1 MKEPE
6 VSPAVSSHPG
16 SSYIIPGTRTHHR
29 MKTAAVL
36 LTVML
41 VCIEVFSAR
50 EITNHGYS
58 GVLFNRL
65 TVARVTDGTP
75 GHMAGLRK
83 GDRVVSLNG
92 RDCGNVKAFSTCLAG
107 MRPGET
113 ATFGMMRDDLRIS
126 VPVTLSSPPVSEVLR
141 KVSLLIVGFSFVA
154 IGLLVYFRR
163 GDRVA
168 LVFYLLCLAFGFML
182 TGVVTG
188 DAGRFATMHRLV
200 LSDLFALSLP
210 VLLLHF
216 FLLFPDRRLVLGG
229 HPRLEYLIYLP
240 AVVLFPITVY
250 FNVMETV
257 LGRVHGGLLE
267 VLRTATAL
275 HFMAFIILGLV
286 AFVRAYR
293 HVTAHAMRRK
303 LRLVVYSTIVGI
315 LPMAIILVVISIMP
329 EVEVPGEKIAF
340 LPLVLVPIAFG
351 HAIVRYGLFDL
362 EIVIKRSLVYTLLIA
377 ILASVYFAVVY
388 GIGRVVSRFAGIG
401 DLPFSIISI
410 FVITLLISPVRARI
424 RLAVDRMFFRQEYN
438 YRKVLKQISHSL
450 AGIISL
456 ESLVSYLGV
465 RVPEVLNARTGVVFL
480 LEEKTGR
487 HMPRYGYRVDHAM
500 LKDFEA
506 DATLCTHLTRT
517 HATFN
522 VERRLAS
529 NRPLPIAPA
538 EADILL
544 MAESALV
551 VPFIM
556 KSTLLGFIAIGR
568 KESDEFYSVT
578 DIELLETLCDQVSLA
593 IENAKL
599 YLETVEKQKMEQ
611 ELEVAREIQHRLLPK
626 TFPQID
632 GLETHAVNIPS
643 KHVGGDYFDIIPLGG
658 QKVAMVIAD
667 VSGKGVPAALLM
679 ASLQS
684 SLRAEADVGRQPS
697 EVISAVNRVIF
708 QHTAGGTF
716 VTIFYGVLD
725 LAAGSLTYCNAGHP
739 PPLVVDIAGGIRE
752 LDGTD
757 IVIGIDDKASYRDTE
772 AEVAAGDKIFL
783 YTDGVTD
790 ELNKDDEPYGEKRL
804 ITVLRQNHASSLE
817 DIVDA
822 VHKSVLQF
830 TDGKPQDDLTALAIR
845 VTRIALCNEIDPS
858 SGTIQT
864 SRKS

>member
-1 MKEPE
+1 
-6 VSPAVSSHPG
+6 
-16 SSYIIPGTRTHHR
+16 
-29 MKTAAVL
+29 
-36 LTVML
+36 
-41 VCIEVFSAR
+41 
-50 EITNHGYS
+50 
-58 GVLFNRL
+58 
-65 TVARVTDGTP
+65 
-75 GHMAGLRK
+75 
-83 GDRVVSLNG
+83 
-92 RDCGNVKAFSTCLAG
+92 

-113 ATFGMMRDDLRIS
+113 VNFGLMRDDLKLT
-126 VPVTLSSPPVSEVLR
+126 VPVTLSSPPVSEILR
-141 KVSLLIVGFSFVA
+141 KVSLLIVGFSFMA

-163 GDRVA
+163 ADRVA

-182 TGVVTG
+182 TGVVTA
-188 DAGRFATMHRLV
+188 DVGRFATVHQLV
-200 LSDLFALSLP
+200 LSDLFTLSLP

-229 HPRLEYLIYLP
+229 HPRLEYLIYGP
-240 AVVLFPITVY
+240 AIVLFPITVY
-250 FNVMETV
+250 FNVMDTG
-257 LGRVHGGLLE
+257 LGRVHGNLLA
-267 VLRTATAL
+267 VLKTATAL
-275 HFMAFIILGLV
+275 HFMAFIVLGLV
-286 AFVRAYR
+286 AFVHAYR

-303 LRLVVYSTIVGI
+303 LRLVVYSTIIGI
-315 LPMAIILVVISIMP
+315 LPMAIILVVISMMP
-329 EVEVPGEKIAF
+329 EVEVPGEKLAF

-388 GIGRVVSRFAGIG
+388 GIGRVVSRYAGSG

-424 RLAVDRMFFRQEYN
+424 RFAVDRMFFRQEYN

-480 LEEKTGR
+480 LDQKSGR

-538 EADILL
+538 EAEILL

-568 KESDEFYSVT
+568 KQSDEFYSVT

-611 ELEVAREIQHRLLPK
+611 ELEVAREIQRRLLPK
-626 TFPQID
+626 TFPEIE

-643 KHVGGDYFDIIPLGG
+643 KHVGGDYFDIIPLGDE
-658 QKVAMVIAD
+658 KVAMVIAD

-725 LAAGSLTYCNAGHP
+725 LARGSLTYCNAGHP
-739 PPLVVDIAGGIRE
+739 PPLVLDTGGGIRD

-757 IVIGIDDKASYRDTE
+757 IVIGIDDQASYRDTE

-790 ELNKDDEPYGEKRL
+790 ELNQDDEPYGEKRL
-804 ITVLRQNHASSLE
+804 ITVLRQNYASGLE
-817 DIVDA
+817 DIVDC

-830 TDGKPQDDLTALAIR
+830 TDGKPQDDLTALAVRITR
-845 VTRIALCNEIDPS
+845 VAFCNGRNPS
-858 SGTIQT
+858 SGKAQA

>member
-6 VSPAVSSHPG
+6 VSPAVPSY
-16 SSYIIPGTRTHHR
+16 SSYFTPGNRTHHR
-29 MKTAAVL
+29 IKTAAVL
-36 LTVML
+36 LTVLL

-50 EITNHGYS
+50 EISDQAYS

-65 TVARVTDGTP
+65 SVARVTDGSP
-75 GHMAGLRK
+75 GHIAGFRK
-83 GDRVVSLNG
+83 GDRVVSLDD
-92 RDCGNVKAFSTCLAG
+92 RECGSVKGFSTCIAR

-113 ATFGMMRDDLRIS
+113 VTFGLMRGDLKLT
-126 VPVTLSSPPVSEVLR
+126 VPVTLSSLPVSEILR
-141 KVSLLIVGFSFVA
+141 KVSLLIVGFSFLA

-163 GDRVA
+163 ADRVA
-168 LVFYLLCLAFGFML
+168 LVFYLFCLAFGFTL
-182 TGVVTG
+182 TGVVT
-188 DAGRFATMHRLV
+188 AEVGRFASVPRLV
-200 LSDLFALSLP
+200 VSDLLALSLP
-210 VLLLHF
+210 ILLLHF

-229 HPRLEYLIYLP
+229 HPRLEYLIYVP
-240 AVVLFPITVY
+240 AIVLFPITVY
-250 FNVMETV
+250 FNVMESWLGRAHGDLLTV
-257 LGRVHGGLLE
+257 LK
-267 VLRTATAL
+267 TATAL
-275 HFMAFIILGLV
+275 HFIAFIILGLV
-286 AFVRAYR
+286 AFVNAYR

-315 LPMAIILVVISIMP
+315 LPMAVILVVISIMP
-329 EVEVPGEKIAF
+329 AVEVPGEKLAF
-340 LPLVLVPIAFG
+340 LPLVLVPVAFG

-388 GIGRVVSRFAGIG
+388 GIGRVVSRYAGSG

-450 AGIISL
+450 AGIIGM

-480 LEEKTGR
+480 LDEKSGR
-487 HMPRYGYRVDHAM
+487 HVPRYGYRVDHAM
-500 LKDFEA
+500 LKALEA

-538 EADILL
+538 EAEILL
-544 MAESALV
+544 RAESALV
-551 VPFIM
+551 VPFIF
-556 KSTLLGFIAIGR
+556 KSTLLGFITIGR

-593 IENAKL
+593 IENANL

-611 ELEVAREIQHRLLPK
+611 ELELAREIQHRLLPK
-626 TFPQID
+626 TFPEIE

-643 KHVGGDYFDIIPLGG
+643 KHVGGDYFDIIPLGDET
-658 QKVAMVIAD
+658 VAMVIAD

-684 SLRAEADVGRQPS
+684 SLRAEADVSRRPS

-708 QHTAGGTF
+708 EHTAGGTF
-716 VTIFYGVLD
+716 VTIFYGLLD
-725 LAAGSLTYCNAGHP
+725 LARGSLTYCNAGHP
-739 PPLVVDIAGGIRE
+739 PPLVLDAVGGIRE

-757 IVIGIDDKASYRDTE
+757 IVIGIDDQASYRDTE
-772 AEVAAGDKIFL
+772 AEVAAGDKVFL

-790 ELNKDDEPYGEKRL
+790 ELNEDDEPYGEKRL
-804 ITVLRQNHASSLE
+804 ITVLRQNYGSGLE
-817 DIVDA
+817 DIVEC
-822 VHKSVLQF
+822 VHKSVLEF
-830 TDGKPQDDLTALAIR
+830 TDGKPQDDLTALAVKITR
-845 VTRIALCNEIDPS
+845 VAFCNERNPS
-858 SGTIQT
+858 SGKAQT